1 MLKLVLDLLYPPV
14 CGICRKID
22 QKELCPKCA
31 IKLKQWEKA
40 KLYAY
45 PHTYFEK
52 HFYLFPYEGIIREK
66 LIQYKFQNQSYLS
79 TFFAKNLLNHK
90 KMSRILKKYDIIIPV
105 PMYRKK
111 EKQRGYN
118 QTALIAKEIAKVCKS
133 LVYDGK
139 SLKKIKDTK
148 MQSSLNK
155 TERRK
160 NIKNAYKVVNQQK
173 IKDKKIILL
182 DDIYTTGATA
192 NECSKVLKQS
202 GAKEILIVTIAK
214 D

>member
-14 CGICRKID
+14 CGICGKID

-79 TFFAKNLLNHK
+79 TFFAKSLLNHK
-90 KMSRILKKYDIIIPV
+90 KMSRILEKYDIIIPV

-111 EKQRGYN
+111 EKRRGYN
-118 QTALIAKEIAKVCKS
+118 QTALIAREIAKAYKN

-139 SLKKIKDTK
+139 SLQKIKDTK
-148 MQSSLNK
+148 MQSSLDK

-160 NIKNAYKVVNQQK
+160 NIKNAYKVINQQK

-182 DDIYTTGATA
+182 DDIYTTGSTV

-202 GAKEILIVTIAK
+202 GAKEILVVTIAK

>member
-14 CGICRKID
+14 CGICGKID

>member
-14 CGICRKID
+14 CGICGKID

-202 GAKEILIVTIAK
+202 GAKEILVVTIAK

>member
-14 CGICRKID
+14 CGICGKID

-31 IKLKQWEKA
+31 IKLRNLEKA
-40 KLYAY
+40 RLYAY
-45 PHTYFEK
+45 PHTHFEK

-66 LIQYKFQNQSYLS
+66 LIQYKFQGKSYLS
-79 TFFAKNLLNHK
+79 TFFAKILQNHE
-90 KMSRILKKYDIIIPV
+90 KMSRLLEKYDIIIPV
-105 PMYRKK
+105 PMYSKK
-111 EKQRGYN
+111 EKLRGYN
-118 QTALIAKEIAKVCKS
+118 QTALIAKEIAKAYQN
-133 LVYDGK
+133 LIYDGK
-139 SLKKIKDTK
+139 SLQKIKDTK

-155 TERRK
+155 IERKK

-173 IKDKKIILL
+173 IKDKKIVLL

-192 NECSKVLKQS
+192 NECSKMLKQA
-202 GAKEILIVTIAK
+202 GAKEILVVTIAK

>member
-14 CGICRKID
+14 CGICGKID

-31 IKLKQWEKA
+31 IKLRNLEKA
-40 KLYAY
+40 RLYAY
-45 PHTYFEK
+45 PHTHFEK

-79 TFFAKNLLNHK
+79 TFFAKSLQNHE
-90 KMSRILKKYDIIIPV
+90 KMSRLLEKYDIIIPV
-105 PMYRKK
+105 PMYSKK
-111 EKQRGYN
+111 EKLRGYN
-118 QTALIAKEIAKVCKS
+118 QTALIAKEIAKAYQN
-133 LVYDGK
+133 LIYDGK
-139 SLKKIKDTK
+139 SLQKIKDTK

-155 TERRK
+155 KQRK
-160 NIKNAYKVVNQQK
+160 NNIKNAYNLINQQK
-173 IKDKKIILL
+173 IKDKKIVLL

-192 NECSKVLKQS
+192 NECSKMLKQA
-202 GAKEILIVTIAK
+202 GAKEILVVTIAK

>member
-14 CGICRKID
+14 CGICGKID

-31 IKLKQWEKA
+31 IKLRNLEKA
-40 KLYAY
+40 RLYVY
-45 PHTYFEK
+45 PHTHFEK

-66 LIQYKFQNQSYLS
+66 LIQYKFQGKSYLS
-79 TFFAKNLLNHK
+79 TFFAKILQNHE
-90 KMSRILKKYDIIIPV
+90 KMSRLLEKYDIIIPV
-105 PMYRKK
+105 PMYSKK
-111 EKQRGYN
+111 EKLRGYN
-118 QTALIAKEIAKVCKS
+118 QTVLIAREIAKAYRN
-133 LVYDGK
+133 LIYDGK
-139 SLKKIKDTK
+139 SLQKIKDTK

-173 IKDKKIILL
+173 IKDKKIVLL

-192 NECSKVLKQS
+192 NECSKMLKQA
-202 GAKEILIVTIAK
+202 GAKEILVVTIAK

>member
-14 CGICRKID
+14 CGICGKID

-31 IKLKQWEKA
+31 IKLKKLEKA
-40 KLYAY
+40 RLYAY
-45 PHTYFEK
+45 PHTHFEK

-79 TFFAKNLLNHK
+79 TFFAKILQNHE
-90 KMSRILKKYDIIIPV
+90 KMSRLLEKYDIIIPV
-105 PMYRKK
+105 PMYSKK
-111 EKQRGYN
+111 EKLRGYN
-118 QTALIAKEIAKVCKS
+118 QTVLIAREIAKAYRN
-133 LVYDGK
+133 LIYDGK
-139 SLKKIKDTK
+139 SLQKIKDTK

-202 GAKEILIVTIAK
+202 GAKEILVVTIAK